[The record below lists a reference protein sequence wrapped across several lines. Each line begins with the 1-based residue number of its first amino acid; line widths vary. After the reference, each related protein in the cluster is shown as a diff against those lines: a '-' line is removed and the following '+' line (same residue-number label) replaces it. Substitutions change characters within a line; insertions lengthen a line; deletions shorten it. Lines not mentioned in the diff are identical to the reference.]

1 MKNTKRKFI
10 IIILTLIVIL
20 FSVYVFTVVLN
31 RNDFRTVDL
40 ITVIFILLAIIKDI
54 QLIYT
59 EVKHNGKH

>member
-1 MKNTKRKFI
+1 MSNTKRKFI
-10 IIILTLIVIL
+10 IIILTIIVIL

-40 ITVIFILLAIIKDI
+40 ITVIFTLLAIIKDI

-59 EVKHNGKH
+59 EVRHNGKH